1 MTYLSPEKQI
11 PIMLDS
17 NSEMYKGMEDDTI
30 KMNDLQ
36 SVWISIFAQDEL
48 YDAKHIVQ
56 CQRMLYESALAALQE
71 VSREDFREREKE
83 RELKK
88 ELSYEDA
95 AVYLDCSVS
104 TIKRLVG
111 QGKINTKKYN
121 SKVVKITVGDI
132 ERFRASARESSNQAS
147 K

>member
-11 PIMLDS
+11 PIMLNS
-17 NSEMYKGMEDDTI
+17 NSEMYKGMENDTV
-30 KMNDLQ
+30 KMSDLQ
-36 SVWISIFAQDEL
+36 SVWISIFTQDEL
-48 YDAKHIVQ
+48 YDANHIVQ

-71 VSREDFREREKE
+71 VSRDDFREREKE

-95 AVYLDCSVS
+95 ATYLDCSVS

-132 ERFRASARESSNQAS
+132 ERFRASARESNNQAS